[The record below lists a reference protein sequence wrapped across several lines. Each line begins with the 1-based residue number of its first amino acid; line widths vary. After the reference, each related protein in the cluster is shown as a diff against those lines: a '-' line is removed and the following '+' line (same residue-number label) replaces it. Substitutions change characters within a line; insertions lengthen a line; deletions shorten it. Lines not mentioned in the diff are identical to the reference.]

1 VTTTGGSPQA
11 ANKDKKTHNSR
22 SITSQSATTTNQVDT
37 KEQTLEIQNDEQSD
51 ETNSSSDIIHDD
63 DEIKRPESISFT
75 TDINEPFVESSAA
88 TPTDESNSYLL
99 STDPMTT
106 SFVDGAPNTRNP
118 FLEKNDDIE
127 IIHHNISTSTK
138 YPMPSIDEINPQGL
152 PIDDENQSKKAAHK
166 RLSAPAISSNHP
178 RKSRQNQLSGPIFY
192 VDVAYIPYHGN
203 EHYVDSEF
211 FRRIRARYY
220 ILNAV
225 EINRLT
231 LESLID
237 GKQQWEKQEQIPV
250 NSFLLILNYFLFLF

>member
-1 VTTTGGSPQA
+1 MNA
-11 ANKDKKTHNSR
+11 
-22 SITSQSATTTNQVDT
+22 
-37 KEQTLEIQNDEQSD
+37 
-51 ETNSSSDIIHDD
+51 
-63 DEIKRPESISFT
+63 
-75 TDINEPFVESSAA
+75 
-88 TPTDESNSYLL
+88 YLIP
-99 STDPMTT
+99 TDPMTT

-118 FLEKNDDIE
+118 FLDKADDVE

-138 YPMPSIDEINPQGL
+138 NPMPSIEEIHPQSL
-152 PIDDENQSKKAAHK
+152 PMDDDHSKKTTAK
-166 RLSAPAISSNHP
+166 KLSTPAIPTTNI
-178 RKSRQNQLSGPIFY
+178 RKSKSPSGPIFY

-237 GKQQWEKQEQIPV
+237 GKQQWDKQEQIPV
-250 NSFLLILNYFLFLF
+250 NIFVLNNLLWKLFS

>member
-1 VTTTGGSPQA
+1 MNA
-11 ANKDKKTHNSR
+11 
-22 SITSQSATTTNQVDT
+22 
-37 KEQTLEIQNDEQSD
+37 
-51 ETNSSSDIIHDD
+51 
-63 DEIKRPESISFT
+63 
-75 TDINEPFVESSAA
+75 
-88 TPTDESNSYLL
+88 YLIP
-99 STDPMTT
+99 TDPMTT

-118 FLEKNDDIE
+118 FFDKTDDIE

-138 YPMPSIDEINPQGL
+138 NSMPSIEEINPQNL
-152 PIDDENQSKKAAHK
+152 PMEDDNHSKKITSK
-166 RLSAPAISSNHP
+166 KLSAPTISITNI
-178 RKSRQNQLSGPIFY
+178 RKPKQTTPSGPIFY

-237 GKQQWEKQEQIPV
+237 GKQQWDKQEQIPV
-250 NSFLLILNYFLFLF
+250 NIFVLNNLLWKLFS

>member
-22 SITSQSATTTNQVDT
+22 LITSQSATTTNQVDT
-37 KEQTLEIQNDEQSD
+37 KEQTLEIQNDEHEQSD

-63 DEIKRPESISFT
+63 EDEIKRPESVLFT

-152 PIDDENQSKKAAHK
+152 PIDDENQSKKAAIK
-166 RLSAPAISSNHP
+166 RLSAPAVPSNHP

-250 NSFLLILNYFLFLF
+250 NIFLLILNS

>member
-1 VTTTGGSPQA
+1 M
-11 ANKDKKTHNSR
+11 
-22 SITSQSATTTNQVDT
+22 
-37 KEQTLEIQNDEQSD
+37 
-51 ETNSSSDIIHDD
+51 
-63 DEIKRPESISFT
+63 IKRPESISF
-75 TDINEPFVESSAA
+75 INETNEAFI
-88 TPTDESNSYLL
+88 ESNSTSPIDEINSYLIP
-99 STDPMTT
+99 TDPMTT

-118 FLEKNDDIE
+118 FLDKNDDIE

-138 YPMPSIDEINPQGL
+138 NPMPSIKEINPQSL
-152 PIDDENQSKKAAHK
+152 PMDDESHSKKTTTK
-166 RLSAPAISSNHP
+166 RLSAPAVSTINP
-178 RKSRQNQLSGPIFY
+178 RKSKQTLPSGPIFY

-237 GKQQWEKQEQIPV
+237 GKQQWDKQEQIPV
-250 NSFLLILNYFLFLF
+250 NICF